1 MTEANWQEQTL
12 QQYYPYYLSKNNF
25 NLILQRF
32 SSWQKRTL
40 KEERFVD
47 ALRKIKIIK
56 STNDHQD
63 LIHHI
68 LVVCFLAKHGN
79 KFDDSKRIRND
90 WKDLGKNVET
100 QKKLIRKLTRIL
112 NKCSERQ
119 AGYSILVPKGK
130 LNSSTR
136 KLLAPLDPK
145 VANYLWSPDFIEN
158 ILNAYSVYLE
168 GAFGKHSINADDL
181 LPFNMKLGALL
192 YPKKPSRQAHRL
204 NLQENSLIYNLAFLF
219 RHFTKRRRGYWLPST
234 EGTIIKSGK
243 PNYSRVSELIN
254 AVFYPTGNEVTEE
267 KEFTPQKVQDR
278 VFSLTKANVKLGCWF
293 GI

>member
-1 MTEANWQEQTL
+1 MTKASWQEQTL
-12 QQYYPYYLSKNNF
+12 QKYYPDYLSEKNF
-25 NLILQRF
+25 KLILKRF
-32 SSWQKRTL
+32 SSWQKKTL
-40 KEERFVD
+40 KEGRFSD
-47 ALRKIKIIK
+47 ALSRVKNLK
-56 STNDHQD
+56 SSNDTED
-63 LIHHI
+63 LIHHL

-79 KFDDSKRIRND
+79 KFDDSKKIRND

-136 KLLAPLDPK
+136 KLLASLDPK

-168 GAFGKHSINADDL
+168 GAFGKHSIGVEVP
-181 LPFNMKLGALL
+181 LPFETKLGALV
-192 YPKKPSRQAHRL
+192 YPKKPFRQAHRS

-243 PNYSRVSELIN
+243 SNYGLISELAN
-254 AVFYPTGNEVTEE
+254 ATFYPTGQEVDEE
-267 KEFTPQKVQDR
+267 RELNPSKVRDR
-278 VFSLTKANVKLGCWF
+278 VLLLTKVNVKLGCWF
-293 GI
+293 GL

>member
-12 QQYYPYYLSKNNF
+12 HQYYPDYLSKKNF
-25 NLILQRF
+25 KLILKRF
-32 SSWQKRTL
+32 SSWHKRAL
-40 KEERFVD
+40 KEERFSD
-47 ALRKIKIIK
+47 ALSRVKNLK
-56 STNDHQD
+56 SSNDTED
-63 LIHHI
+63 LIHHL
-68 LVVCFLAKHGN
+68 LVACFLAKYGN
-79 KFDDSKRIRND
+79 KFDDSKKIRND

-168 GAFGKHSINADDL
+168 GAFGKHSINADDM

-219 RHFTKRRRGYWLPST
+219 RHFTKRRRGDWLPST
-234 EGTIIKSGK
+234 QGTIIKSGK
-243 PNYSRVSELIN
+243 SNYGLISELAN
-254 AVFYPTGNEVTEE
+254 AVFYPTGQEV
-267 KEFTPQKVQDR
+267 D
-278 VFSLTKANVKLGCWF
+278 
-293 GI
+293 

>member
-12 QQYYPYYLSKNNF
+12 HQYYPDYLSKKNF
-25 NLILQRF
+25 KLILKRF
-32 SSWQKRTL
+32 SSWHKRAL
-40 KEERFVD
+40 KEERFSD
-47 ALRKIKIIK
+47 ALSRVKNLK
-56 STNDHQD
+56 SSNDTED
-63 LIHHI
+63 LIHHL

-79 KFDDSKRIRND
+79 KFDDSKKIRND

-112 NKCSERQ
+112 NKCSEGQ

-168 GAFGKHSINADDL
+168 GAFGKHSINTDDL
-181 LPFNMKLGALL
+181 LPFKMKLGALL

-243 PNYSRVSELIN
+243 PNYGRVSELIN

-267 KEFTPQKVQDR
+267 KELTPQKVQDR
-278 VFSLTKANVKLGCWF
+278 VLSLTKANVKLGCWF